1 MKTLKSFSMKQPILF
16 GLILTVVWMAL
27 VLVFSGIA
35 ASIIRKPYGDV
46 STTIIGRLAV
56 ISCTVLL
63 AWRLGWLEESGIARL
78 GSWRAWLFTLGGLV
92 YYAIVSLY
100 AFYGRA
106 SFDFSIL
113 TRLPES
119 RFIVLAQFVIAMS
132 EEFLFRGLVLFV
144 LVRVWGNTARGM
156 IGSVVFTALLFA
168 VLHVIQVFTNGLP
181 TSAALY
187 LVLATLVIAIWWGA
201 LVLLGR
207 SIWPAVVLHFMG
219 NAVVIV
225 QGFATP
231 MIEPEFLAYK
241 SLLWFSMVLGVI
253 GIGLLVNV
261 ASEKPAKQTLEI

>member
-1 MKTLKSFSMKQPILF
+1 MKTLKSFSMKQPIKF

-27 VLVFSGIA
+27 GLVFSGIA
-35 ASIIRKPYGDV
+35 ASIFRRPYGDAT
-46 STTIIGRLAV
+46 TTIIGRLAV
-56 ISCTVLL
+56 ISCTVFLV
-63 AWRLGWLEESGIARL
+63 WRLGWLDESGIARL
-78 GSWRAWLFTLGGLV
+78 GSWRVWLFTLGGLV

-100 AFYGRA
+100 AFYDNA

-119 RFIVLAQFVIAMS
+119 RFIVLTQFVIAMS
-132 EEFLFRGLVLFV
+132 EEFLFRGLLLFV

-181 TSAALY
+181 SSAALY
-187 LVLATLVIAIWWGA
+187 LVSATLVIAIWWGA
-201 LVLLGR
+201 LVLMGG

-219 NAVVIV
+219 NTAVVV
-225 QGFATP
+225 QGFVTP

-253 GIGLLVNV
+253 GIGLLVKV
-261 ASEKPAKQTLEI
+261 VPKRAG